1 MSTIQN
7 PVSVAS
13 TTQTTR
19 APKTTMG
26 KDDFLSLLVTQMRN
40 QDPLDPM
47 KGADFAAQLAQF
59 SSLEQLTNINS
70 SLDQSLTAN
79 AIMTNSINNALA
91 ATFIGKEVRAS
102 ASSFQYQGNGPVNL
116 GYSLPSSGG
125 KATVTIYDDAGNVVR
140 TLNGNTTKGLNT
152 VSWDGKNERGETV
165 GSGSY
170 TFKVQATD
178 KSGAALD
185 ATTYVSGKV
194 SGIRFKADGAVFV
207 IDGVEIPLSNILEIM
222 QG

>member
-7 PVSVAS
+7 PVSAS
-13 TTQTTR
+13 SATPTPRT
-19 APKTTMG
+19 PKTTMG

-59 SSLEQLTNINS
+59 SSLEQLTNIS
-70 SLDQSLTAN
+70 GSLDQSLQAN

-91 ATFIGKEVRAS
+91 ATFIGKDVRAS
-102 ASSFQYQGNGPVNL
+102 ASSFQYQGHGPVNL
-116 GYSLPSSGG
+116 GYSLTASAET
-125 KATVTIYDDAGNVVR
+125 ATVKIYDDAGNVVR
-140 TLNGNTTKGLNT
+140 TLNGSTTKGLNSIT
-152 VSWDGKNERGETV
+152 WDGTNDRGETV
-165 GSGSY
+165 GSGNY
-170 TFKVQATD
+170 TFKVQAAD
-178 KSGAALD
+178 KTGATLD
-185 ATTYVSGKV
+185 ASTYMSGKV
-194 SGIRFKADGAVFV
+194 SGVRFKSNGAVFV